1 MAQYLIEF
9 VKNNST
15 GYPLSF
21 IWTAPRRLHIQSKER
36 LEIYFEKTR
45 VLKCSFFEDMDD
57 KKIGEDEILFFN
69 WESINKEDN
78 IYIKENE
85 SDFNLSAVLEN
96 TRQDNRKIV
105 LIIDESHYSADA
117 PAANRLRQALSMRI

>member
-1 MAQYLIEF
+1 MF
-9 VKNNST
+9 NS
-15 GYPLSF
+15 
-21 IWTAPRRLHIQSKER
+21 
-36 LEIYFEKTR
+36 
-45 VLKCSFFEDMDD
+45 FEDLDD

-117 PAANRLRQALSMRI
+117 PAANRLRQ